1 MKKDKNTKNVNG
13 TLQLN
18 GITVSVS
25 IEVPESKLKDLFG
38 TNFGK
43 VQLSTLK
50 AGETFKTGDHEWVV
64 LEQSGDTTAVIH
76 KDCLENLRHFDD
88 NSNNWIASEIRN
100 WLNIE
105 FAKEIEDEIGADN
118 LVEHTPDLSTD
129 DGTLEYKKD
138 NRKDKVS
145 LISCNAYRKYR
156 KFIPKT
162 DKWYWTLTAYSSEVD
177 TFFVRYVDRG
187 GALGYDC
194 VHISFGGV
202 RPFCIFS
209 SKIYVTKGE

>member
-1 MKKDKNTKNVNG
+1 MKKDKITKNVNG

-50 AGETFKTGDHEWVV
+50 AGETFSTGDHEWVV

-76 KDCLENLRHFDD
+76 KDCLEQLRRFDE
-88 NSNNWIASEIRN
+88 NSNNWITSEIRK
-100 WLNIE
+100 WLNGE
-105 FAKEIEDEIGADN
+105 FAEEIGEDN
-118 LVEHTPDLSTD
+118 LIEHTPDLSTD
-129 DGTLEYKKD
+129 DGTDAYGTC
-138 NRKDKVS
+138 KDKVS
-145 LISCNAYRKYR
+145 LISCGAYRKYR

-162 DKWYWTLTAYSSEVD
+162 DKWYWTLTAVSSEEY
-177 TFFVRYVDRG
+177 TRFVRFVGSYGTLNGSDVDG
-187 GALGYDC
+187 N
-194 VHISFGGV
+194 IGGV
-202 RPFCIFS
+202 RPFCIFKS
-209 SKIYVTKGE
+209 NIYVLKGE